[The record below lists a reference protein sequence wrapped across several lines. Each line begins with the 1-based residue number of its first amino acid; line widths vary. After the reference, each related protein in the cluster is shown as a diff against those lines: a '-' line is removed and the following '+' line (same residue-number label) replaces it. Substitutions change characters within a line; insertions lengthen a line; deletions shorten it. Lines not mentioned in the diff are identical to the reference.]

1 MPRARAKTR
10 KLKPD
15 SDLAHR
21 LQLHGERSL
30 TDAELLAL
38 IGGLDTQHAVEL
50 IQGTGGLAGLK
61 MNIDTALPD
70 ASLAGARLKAAL
82 ELSKR
87 MLRAKLPVGK
97 LLNRPTTVA
106 KYLLA
111 RYSQPGQE
119 VLGAL
124 FLDQHNQLIEA
135 KELFRGCRWRCAAS
149 PEPFLRH
156 AVVLGAVAIIVW
168 HTHPGGGVKSKP
180 SQDDIDFTVR
190 LKEACEVVGVVLVDH
205 LILGGTKEWCSIRR
219 EGYFAED

>member
-1 MPRARAKTR
+1 MPRTRAKTR

-21 LQLHGERSL
+21 LRVHGERSL

-38 IGGLDTQHAVEL
+38 IGGLDTQNAVEL
-50 IQGTGGLAGLK
+50 LQGTGGLARLRTTLG
-61 MNIDTALPD
+61 TALPD
-70 ASLAGARLKAAL
+70 ASIAAARLRASM

-97 LLNRPTTVA
+97 LLDRPAAVA
-106 KYLLA
+106 KYLLI

-124 FLDQHNQLIEA
+124 FLDQRNHLIEA

-149 PEPFLRH
+149 PEPFLRQ
-156 AVVLGAVAIIVW
+156 AIQVGALGIIAW
-168 HTHPGGGVKSKP
+168 HTHPGGEVQP
-180 SQDDIDFTVR
+180 SQDDIDFTGR
-190 LKEACEVVGVVLVDH
+190 LKEACEAVGVVLVDH
-205 LILGGTKEWCSIRR
+205 LVLGGTKEWCSMRQ
-219 EGYFAED
+219 EKLL

>member
-1 MPRARAKTR
+1 MPRNRARSR

-15 SDLAHR
+15 SDLADR
-21 LQLHGERSL
+21 LRAHGERSL

-38 IGGLDTQHAVEL
+38 IGGLDTQHAVNL
-50 IQGTGGLAGLK
+50 LQGTGGLARLRT
-61 MNIDTALPD
+61 NIDTALPE
-70 ASLAGARLKAAL
+70 ASLAGARLKASL

-87 MLRAKLPVGK
+87 MLREKLPVGN
-97 LLNRPTTVA
+97 LLDRPAAVA

-111 RYSQPGQE
+111 RYSRPSQE

-156 AVVLGAVAIIVW
+156 AVVIEAVAIIVW
-168 HTHPGGGVKSKP
+168 HTHPGGSVQP
-180 SQDDIDFTVR
+180 SQEDEEFTGR
-190 LKEACEVVGVVLVDH
+190 LREACEAVGLVLVDH
-205 LILGGTKEWCSIRR
+205 LVLGGTKAWCSMRR
-219 EGYFAED
+219 EGYFSEG